1 MAEKR
6 GRGKMRDGG
15 VLTINGKVPLRDD
28 YILSLVYT
36 PGVAEPC
43 LEIAAHPER
52 VDDFTSRGN
61 LIAVV
66 SDGSA
71 VLSYGNV
78 GPGPALPIMEGMAV
92 LMKTLGGV
100 DALPLVLSTQ
110 DPDEIVETIR
120 LLTPT
125 FGGFLLE
132 DIESPKCFDI
142 EKRLIETLDV
152 PVSHSDQ
159 HGSAI
164 HVLAALI
171 NAFTIVGKTPSS
183 VKVVICGAGAAG
195 IATARLLLT
204 YGIRNIVLVD
214 SAGIIHSRREQNM
227 NHVKEA
233 IAMVTNPAGERGSL
247 SDAVRGADVLVGL
260 SRPKLFTA
268 AMISSMAKEPIVF
281 SLANPV
287 PEITPEEAKAAGAT
301 VVASGMSGSVNR
313 MLNPMVN
320 PGIFRGALDVRAR
333 SFNQAMY
340 LAAAEALAGIVS
352 PAELKPDYIVPR
364 IMDLRITPAIAAA
377 VAKTAIIN
385 NLARKIVNPE
395 EIAERSRRYLYRQS

>member
-1 MAEKR
+1 MNEAKR
-6 GRGKMRDGG
+6 KIRDRGI
-15 VLTINGKVPLRDD
+15 LTIKGKVPLRDD

-43 LEIAAHPER
+43 LEIAAHPEK

-61 LIAVV
+61 FIAVV

-78 GPGPALPIMEGMAV
+78 GPGPAFPIMEGMAL

-100 DALPLVLSTQ
+100 DALPLVLDTQ
-110 DPDEIVETIR
+110 DADEIVETIQM
-120 LLTPT
+120 LTPT

-142 EKRLIETLDV
+142 EKRLTESIDGLV
-152 PVSHSDQ
+152 CHSDQ
-159 HGSAI
+159 HGSAV

-171 NAFTIVGKTPSS
+171 NAFTIVGKTPAS

-214 SAGIIHSRREQNM
+214 SEGIIHSSRQKNM
-227 NHVKEA
+227 NSEKLA
-233 IAMVTNPAGERGSL
+233 IAMVTNPSGEKGSL
-247 SDAVRGADVLVGL
+247 ADAARGADVLIGL

-268 AMISSMAKEPIVF
+268 AMVSSMAEKAIVF
-281 SLANPV
+281 AMANPV
-287 PEITPEEAKAAGAT
+287 PEIDPEEARAAGAT
-301 VVASGMSGSVNR
+301 VVGSGMSGSVNR

-320 PGIFRGALDVRAR
+320 PGLFRGALDVRAR
-333 SFNQAMY
+333 RFNQAMY
-340 LAAAEALAGIVS
+340 LAAAEALAGVVA
-352 PAELKPDYIVPR
+352 PKDLKPDYIVPR
-364 IMDLRITPAIAAA
+364 IMDLRITPAIAQA

-395 EIAERSRRYLYRQS
+395 EIAERSRRHLYTQF